1 MITVFSLM
9 YMRPK
14 AHVRPSRH
22 SRAIAPITHD
32 LRARERQRK
41 SGGTTEGKITPRGK
55 KKKKR
60 KKDVHTHKPRE
71 QKKNDAGPH

>member
-9 YMRPK
+9 YMSPK

-41 SGGTTEGKITPRGK
+41 SGGMTEGKITARK
-55 KKKKR
+55 KKK